1 MKMSNLLVLLAA
13 LCLLGACS
21 KRSGGDDNSMD
32 KAAEVS
38 LQSADSVSATGNAAK
53 LVKTAEMQ
61 FKVKDVEKSS
71 EAITA
76 LTRSYKGIV
85 MHHDMKSTV
94 VNEQSIRLNNDSLK
108 QVSAYATTASITVKV
123 PANNLEEFM
132 NEVSHLGIHVSVR
145 RMNIEDKTLDYLS
158 AQLKRDNR
166 LEIANQQ
173 KKWKPT
179 LKEADAML
187 RIKDETVD
195 QKISNSRIDD
205 AVRFSVV
212 DLSFYQNNT
221 VAKEIVANDDTG
233 IYQIPFYNRLLIA
246 LQNGWEMF
254 ASLLIALSNLWV
266 FILAGGTAWLVYK
279 HYKRKVTVATNTI

>member
-1 MKMSNLLVLLAA
+1 MKMSALLVLLAA

-21 KRSGGDDNSMD
+21 KGRSANETMD
-32 KAAEVS
+32 KVEEVS
-38 LQSADSVSATGNAAK
+38 LQAADSGSVTGNAAK

-61 FKVKDVEKSS
+61 FKVKDVQKSS

-94 VNEQSIRLNNDSLK
+94 IHEQSIRLNNDSLK
-108 QVSAYATTASITVKV
+108 HISAYETTANITVKV
-123 PANNLEEFM
+123 PPDNLENFM

-145 RMNIEDKTLDYLS
+145 RMDIEDKTLDYLS
-158 AQLKRDNR
+158 AQLKRENR
-166 LEIANQQ
+166 LEIANEQ

-195 QKISNSRIDD
+195 QKIGNSRIDD

-212 DLSFYQNNT
+212 DMNLYQSNT
-221 VAKEIVANDDTG
+221 VAKEIIANDDTG
-233 IYQIPFYNRLLIA
+233 IYQISFYNRLIIA
-246 LQNGWEMF
+246 LQNGWELF
-254 ASLLIALSNLWV
+254 ATLLITLTNLWV
-266 FILAGGTAWLVYK
+266 FILAGCTAWFVYK
-279 HYKRKVTVATNTI
+279 QYKRKAPIATNTI